1 MVLIF
6 LPSRLGRIIWC
17 LRVVGTREDPAMTND
32 RLPMSSPPRLGVFC
46 GCAAMALLF
55 LSAASLSNAETRGY
69 AIQLIHTATYPTA
82 QDCPKG
88 GNGGNLDI
96 QKRIL
101 MTRGYSEADA
111 LDLITRQGEGD

>member
-1 MVLIF
+1 
-6 LPSRLGRIIWC
+6 
-17 LRVVGTREDPAMTND
+17 MTND
-32 RLPMSSPPRLGVFC
+32 ASAMSSSNRLGVFG

-55 LSAASLSNAETRGY
+55 LSAAPPSNAETRGY

-82 QDCPKG
+82 QDCPRG

-101 MTRGYSEADA
+101 MTRGYTEAQA
-111 LDLITRQGEGD
+111 LEVITRQGEGDGGNPQARKGPRFNFAKRGTIDGKPVD